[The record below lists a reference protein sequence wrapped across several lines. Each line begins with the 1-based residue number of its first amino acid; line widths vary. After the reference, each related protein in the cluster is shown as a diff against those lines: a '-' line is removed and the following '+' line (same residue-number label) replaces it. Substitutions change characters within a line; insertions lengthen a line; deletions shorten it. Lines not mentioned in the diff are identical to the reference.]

1 MKTRIHKILADHGIG
16 SRRGIE
22 SLIKQRKVKVNGK
35 LATLGQLVSEH
46 DIFEVEGRTVRLSKK
61 DPSKKRILMY
71 NKKVGEI
78 SSRNDPDHKKTIFD
92 SLPKLKSGRW
102 VSVGRLDININTSG
116 LILFT
121 NDGSLANQ
129 LMHPSSNIEREYIA
143 RVHGQVTDQILNN
156 LMKGVKLEDGFAKFT
171 DVQGG
176 RKGNTNQWFAMVIM
190 EGRTREV
197 RRLWESQGLEISRL
211 KRVRYGSLFLPASLK
226 QGAFKELSKSEISA
240 LEHQVTDH

>member
-22 SLIKQRKVKVNGK
+22 SLINQRKVKVNGE

-102 VSVGRLDININTSG
+102 ISVGRLDINTSG

>member
-1 MKTRIHKILADHGIG
+1 MKTRIHKVLADHGVG

-22 SLIKQRKVKVNGK
+22 SLIRQKQVLVNGS
-35 LATLGQLVSEH
+35 LATIGQLVSER
-46 DIFEVEGRTVRLSKK
+46 DIFQVEGKTIKLSKK
-61 DPSKKRILMY
+61 DPTQKRILMY

-78 SSRNDPDHKKTIFD
+78 SSRNDPDHKNTIFD
-92 SLPKLKSGRW
+92 SLPRLRSGRW
-102 VSVGRLDININTSG
+102 VSIGRLDINTSG

-121 NDGSLANQ
+121 NDGALANK
-129 LMHPSSNIEREYIA
+129 LMHPSSNIEREYVA
-143 RVHGQVTDQILNN
+143 RVHGNVTDNIIEN
-156 LMKGVKLEDGFAKFT
+156 LVEGVDLEDGFAKFT

-211 KRVRYGSLFLPASLK
+211 KRVRYGNLFLPAHLK
-226 QGAFKELSKSEISA
+226 QGAFKELTKGEVNA
-240 LEHQVTDH
+240 LERL

>member
-22 SLIKQRKVKVNGK
+22 SLIKQRKVKVNGE

-102 VSVGRLDININTSG
+102 VSVGRLDINTSG

-156 LMKGVKLEDGFAKFT
+156 LMKGVKLDDGFAKFT

>member
-1 MKTRIHKILADHGIG
+1 MKTRIHKVLADHGIG

-22 SLIKQRKVKVNGK
+22 SLIRQKKVLVNGQ
-35 LATLGQLVSEH
+35 LASIGQLVSEQ

-61 DPSKKRILMY
+61 DPTKRRILMY

-92 SLPKLKSGRW
+92 SLPKLRSGRW
-102 VSVGRLDININTSG
+102 VSVGRLDINTSG

-143 RVHGQVTDQILNN
+143 RVHGNVTDEILNN
-156 LMKGVKLEDGFAKFT
+156 LIEGVKLDDGFAKFT

-197 RRLWESQGLEISRL
+197 RRLWDSQGLEISRL
-211 KRVRYGSLFLPASLK
+211 KRVRYGNVFLPANLK
-226 QGAFKELSKSEISA
+226 QGAYKELSKSEVNA
-240 LEHQVTDH
+240 LEHQ

>member
-1 MKTRIHKILADHGIG
+1 MKTRIHKVLADHGIG

-22 SLIKQRKVKVNGK
+22 SLIKQKKVLVNGQ
-35 LATLGQLVSEH
+35 LAIIGQLVSEK
-46 DIFEVEGRTVRLSKK
+46 DVFEIEGQTVRLSKK
-61 DPSKKRILMY
+61 DPTKKRIIMY

-78 SSRNDPDHKKTIFD
+78 SSRNDPDHKQTIFD

-102 VSVGRLDININTSG
+102 VSVGRLDINTSG

-143 RVHGQVTDQILNN
+143 RVHGNVTDEILNN
-156 LMKGVKLEDGFAKFT
+156 LVRGVKLDDGFTRFT
-171 DVQGG
+171 DVQAG

-211 KRVRYGSLFLPASLK
+211 KRVRYGNLFLPAHLK
-226 QGAFKELSKSEISA
+226 QGSFKELSKSEISA
-240 LEHQVTDH
+240 LERQLTDH

>member
-1 MKTRIHKILADHGIG
+1 MKIRIHKVLADHGIG

-22 SLIKQRKVKVNGK
+22 SLIRQKKILVNGH
-35 LATLGQLVSEH
+35 LASIGQLVS
-46 DIFEVEGRTVRLSKK
+46 DKDVFEVEGRMVRLSKK
-61 DPSKKRILMY
+61 DPTNKRILMY

-78 SSRNDPDHKKTIFD
+78 SSRKDPDHKKTIFD
-92 SLPKLKSGRW
+92 TLPKLKSGRW
-102 VSVGRLDININTSG
+102 VSVGRLDINTSG

-129 LMHPSSNIEREYIA
+129 LMHPSSNIEREYVA
-143 RVHGQVTDQILNN
+143 RVHGKVTDEILQN
-156 LMKGVKLEDGFAKFT
+156 LTNGVKLEDGFAKFT

-211 KRVRYGSLFLPASLK
+211 KRVRYGNLFLPATLR
-226 QGAFKELSKSEISA
+226 QGAFKELTKGEINA
-240 LEHQVTDH
+240 LERQ

>member
-22 SLIKQRKVKVNGK
+22 SLIKQRKVKVNGE

-102 VSVGRLDININTSG
+102 VSVGRLDINTSG

-226 QGAFKELSKSEISA
+226 QGAFKELSKSEIRA

>member
-22 SLIKQRKVKVNGK
+22 SLIKQRKVKVNGE

-78 SSRNDPDHKKTIFD
+78 SSRNDPEHKKTIFD

-102 VSVGRLDININTSG
+102 VSVGRLDINTSG

-121 NDGSLANQ
+121 NDGFLANQ

>member
-1 MKTRIHKILADHGIG
+1 MKTRIHKVLADHGVG

-22 SLIKQRKVKVNGK
+22 SLIRQKKILVNGS
-35 LATLGQLVSEH
+35 LATIGQLVSER
-46 DIFEVEGRTVRLSKK
+46 DIFQVEGKTIKLLKK
-61 DPSKKRILMY
+61 DPTQKRILMY

-78 SSRNDPDHKKTIFD
+78 SSRNDPDHKNTIFD
-92 SLPKLKSGRW
+92 SLPRLRSGRW
-102 VSVGRLDININTSG
+102 VSIGRLDINTSG

-121 NDGSLANQ
+121 NDGALANK
-129 LMHPSSNIEREYIA
+129 LMHPSSNIEREYVA
-143 RVHGQVTDQILNN
+143 RVHGNVTDNIIEN
-156 LMKGVKLEDGFAKFT
+156 LVEGVDLEDGFAKFT

-211 KRVRYGSLFLPASLK
+211 KRVRYGNLFLPAHLK
-226 QGAFKELSKSEISA
+226 QGAFKELTKGEVNAIER
-240 LEHQVTDH
+240 L

>member
-1 MKTRIHKILADHGIG
+1 MKTRIHKVLADHGIG

-22 SLIKQRKVKVNGK
+22 SLIRQKKVLVNGQ
-35 LATLGQLVSEH
+35 LASIGQLVSEQ

-61 DPSKKRILMY
+61 DPTKRRILMY

-92 SLPKLKSGRW
+92 SLPKLRSGRW
-102 VSVGRLDININTSG
+102 VSVGRLDINTSG

-143 RVHGQVTDQILNN
+143 RVHGNVTDEILNN
-156 LMKGVKLEDGFAKFT
+156 LIEGVKLDDGFAKFT

-176 RKGNTNQWFAMVIM
+176 RKAIPISGLLWSLWKGEQEKL
-190 EGRTREV
+190 EG
-197 RRLWESQGLEISRL
+197 SG
-211 KRVRYGSLFLPASLK
+211 RVKG
-226 QGAFKELSKSEISA
+226 
-240 LEHQVTDH
+240 

>member
-1 MKTRIHKILADHGIG
+1 MKIRIHKVLADHGIG

-22 SLIKQRKVKVNGK
+22 SLIRQKKILVNGQ
-35 LATLGQLVSEH
+35 LASIGQLVS
-46 DIFEVEGRTVRLSKK
+46 DKDVFEVEGRMVRLSKK
-61 DPSKKRILMY
+61 DPTNKRILMY

-78 SSRNDPDHKKTIFD
+78 SSRKDPDHKKTIFD
-92 SLPKLKSGRW
+92 TLPKLKSGRW
-102 VSVGRLDININTSG
+102 VSVGRLDINTSG

-129 LMHPSSNIEREYIA
+129 LMHPSSNIEREYVA
-143 RVHGQVTDQILNN
+143 RVHGKVTDEMLQN
-156 LMKGVKLEDGFAKFT
+156 LTNGVKLEDGFAKFT

-211 KRVRYGSLFLPASLK
+211 KRVRYGNLFLPATLR
-226 QGAFKELSKSEISA
+226 QGAFKELTKGEINA
-240 LEHQVTDH
+240 LERQ

>member
-22 SLIKQRKVKVNGK
+22 SLIKQRKVKVNGE

-102 VSVGRLDININTSG
+102 VSVGRLDINTSG

-156 LMKGVKLEDGFAKFT
+156 LIKGVKLEDGFAKFT

-240 LEHQVTDH
+240 LEHQVTDL

>member
-1 MKTRIHKILADHGIG
+1 MKIRIHKILADHGIG

-22 SLIKQRKVKVNGK
+22 SLIKQRKVKVNGE

-102 VSVGRLDININTSG
+102 VSVGRLDINTSG

>member
-1 MKTRIHKILADHGIG
+1 MKTRIHKVLADHGVG

-22 SLIKQRKVKVNGK
+22 SLIRQKKILVNGS
-35 LATLGQLVSEH
+35 LATIGQLVSER
-46 DIFEVEGRTVRLSKK
+46 DIFQVEGKTIKLSKK
-61 DPSKKRILMY
+61 DPTQKRILMY

-78 SSRNDPDHKKTIFD
+78 SSRNDPDHKNTIFD
-92 SLPKLKSGRW
+92 SLPRLRSGRW
-102 VSVGRLDININTSG
+102 VSIGRLDINTSG

-121 NDGSLANQ
+121 NDGALANK
-129 LMHPSSNIEREYIA
+129 LMHPSSNIEREYVA
-143 RVHGQVTDQILNN
+143 RVHGNVTDNIIEN
-156 LMKGVKLEDGFAKFT
+156 LVEGVDLEDGFAKFT

-211 KRVRYGSLFLPASLK
+211 KRVRYGNLFLPAHLK
-226 QGAFKELSKSEISA
+226 QGAFKELTKGEVNAIER
-240 LEHQVTDH
+240 L

>member
-1 MKTRIHKILADHGIG
+1 MKTRIHKVLADHGGG

-22 SLIKQRKVKVNGK
+22 SLIRQKKVLVNGS
-35 LATLGQLVSEH
+35 LATIGQLVSER
-46 DIFEVEGRTVRLSKK
+46 DIFQVEGKTIKLSKK
-61 DPSKKRILMY
+61 DPTQKRILMY

-78 SSRNDPDHKKTIFD
+78 SSRNDPDHKNTIFD
-92 SLPKLKSGRW
+92 SLPRLRSGRW
-102 VSVGRLDININTSG
+102 VSIGRLDINTSG

-121 NDGSLANQ
+121 NDGALANK
-129 LMHPSSNIEREYIA
+129 LMHPSSNIEREYVA
-143 RVHGQVTDQILNN
+143 RVHGNVTDNIIEN
-156 LMKGVKLEDGFAKFT
+156 LVEGVDLEDGFAKFT

-211 KRVRYGSLFLPASLK
+211 KRVRYGNLFLPAHLK
-226 QGAFKELSKSEISA
+226 QGAFKELTKGEVNAIER
-240 LEHQVTDH
+240 L

>member
-22 SLIKQRKVKVNGK
+22 SLIKQRKVKVNGE

-102 VSVGRLDININTSG
+102 VSVGRLDINTSG

-143 RVHGQVTDQILNN
+143 RVHGQVTDQILYN

>member
-22 SLIKQRKVKVNGK
+22 SLIKQRKVKVNGE

-102 VSVGRLDININTSG
+102 VSVGRLDINTSG

-240 LEHQVTDH
+240 LERQVTDH

>member
-1 MKTRIHKILADHGIG
+1 LKIRIHKILADHGIG

-22 SLIKQRKVKVNGK
+22 SLIRQKKVSVNGQ
-35 LATLGQLVSEH
+35 LATIGQLVSEK
-46 DIFEVEGRTVRLSKK
+46 DTFEIEGRSIKLLKK
-61 DPSKKRILMY
+61 DPTKRRVLMY

-102 VSVGRLDININTSG
+102 VSVGRLDINTSG
-116 LILFT
+116 LILFS
-121 NDGSLANQ
+121 NDGSFANN
-129 LMHPSSNIEREYIA
+129 LMHPSSNIEREYVA
-143 RVHGQVTDQILNN
+143 RVHGHVSEKIVNN
-156 LMKGVKLEDGFAKFT
+156 LIKGVKLEDGFAKFS

-190 EGRTREV
+190 EGRSREV

-211 KRVRYGSLFLPASLK
+211 KRVRYGNLFLPATLK
-226 QGAFKELSKSEISA
+226 QGAFKELTKSEISA
-240 LEHQVTDH
+240 LERQSIDH

>member
-22 SLIKQRKVKVNGK
+22 SLIKQRKVKVNGE
-35 LATLGQLVSEH
+35 LATLGQIVSEH

-102 VSVGRLDININTSG
+102 VSVGRLDINTSG

-121 NDGSLANQ
+121 NDGTLANQ

>member
-1 MKTRIHKILADHGIG
+1 MKTRIHKVLADHGIG

-22 SLIKQRKVKVNGK
+22 SLIRQKKVLVNGQ
-35 LATLGQLVSEH
+35 LASIGQLVSEQ

-61 DPSKKRILMY
+61 DPTKKRILMY

-92 SLPKLKSGRW
+92 SLPKLRSGRW
-102 VSVGRLDININTSG
+102 VSVGRLDINTSG

-143 RVHGQVTDQILNN
+143 RVHGNVTDEILNN
-156 LMKGVKLEDGFAKFT
+156 LIEGVKLDDGFAKFT

-211 KRVRYGSLFLPASLK
+211 KRVRYGNVFLPANLK
-226 QGAFKELSKSEISA
+226 QGAYKELSKSEVNA
-240 LEHQVTDH
+240 LEHQ

>member
-22 SLIKQRKVKVNGK
+22 SLIKQRKVKVNGE
-35 LATLGQLVSEH
+35 LATLGQLVSEN

-102 VSVGRLDININTSG
+102 VSVGRLDINTSG

-171 DVQGG
+171 DVQAG

-226 QGAFKELSKSEISA
+226 QGAFKELSKS
-240 LEHQVTDH
+240 

>member
-22 SLIKQRKVKVNGK
+22 SLIKQRKVKVNGE

-102 VSVGRLDININTSG
+102 VSVGRLDINTSG

-156 LMKGVKLEDGFAKFT
+156 LMNGVKLEDGFAKFT

>member
-1 MKTRIHKILADHGIG
+1 MKTRIHKVLADHGIG

-22 SLIKQRKVKVNGK
+22 SLIRQKKVLVNGQ
-35 LATLGQLVSEH
+35 LASIGQLVSEQ

-61 DPSKKRILMY
+61 DTTKRRILMY

-92 SLPKLKSGRW
+92 SLPKLRSGRW
-102 VSVGRLDININTSG
+102 VSVGRLDINTSG

-143 RVHGQVTDQILNN
+143 RVHGNVTDEILNN
-156 LMKGVKLEDGFAKFT
+156 LIEGVKLDDGFAKFT

-211 KRVRYGSLFLPASLK
+211 KRVRYGNVFLPANLK
-226 QGAFKELSKSEISA
+226 QGAYKELSKSEVNA
-240 LEHQVTDH
+240 LEHQ